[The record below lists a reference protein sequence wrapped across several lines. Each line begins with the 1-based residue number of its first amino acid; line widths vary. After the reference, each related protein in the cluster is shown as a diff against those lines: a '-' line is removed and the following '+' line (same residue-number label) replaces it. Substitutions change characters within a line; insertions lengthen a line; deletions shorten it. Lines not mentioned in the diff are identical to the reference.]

1 MHKIK
6 TKHSKIFVLTDKQ
19 CRRFFLKKIAR
30 ALSMKPVVIV
40 VSSGEQAKQIETVQS
55 IWKALHK
62 NGCDRKSLLINL
74 GGGAIC
80 DVGGFAASTFMRG
93 IDFMNIPTTLL
104 AQVDASMGGKTGI
117 DFEGVKNLVG
127 TFSRPIKTIIDID
140 LLKTLPA
147 REFIAGFA
155 EIIKHGL
162 IADAEYFRMVTSKHP
177 LRFTRSEMV
186 KIIARSRKIKSAIVA
201 SDPKEAGAR
210 KLLNFGHTVGH
221 AIEALSLETQQ
232 PLLHGEAVAIGMVAE
247 AEISE
252 SVGYVRAADV
262 ELIRSVIERA
272 GLPTSARSFSSKEI
286 ERKMRS
292 DKKNE
297 GGVINFTLLKKI
309 GKAVINQTIEL

>member
-1 MHKIK
+1 MHNIH
-6 TKHSKIFVLTDKQ
+6 TKHSKIFLLTDTR
-19 CRRFFLKKIAR
+19 CRRLFLKKITQT
-30 ALSMKPVVIV
+30 LSMKPVVIS

-127 TFSRPIKTIIDID
+127 TFSRPIKTIIDVD

-162 IADAEYFRMVTSKHP
+162 IADVEYFRMVT
-177 LRFTRSEMV
+177 RSEATMADL
-186 KIIARSRKIKSAIVA
+186 ISR
-201 SDPKEAGAR
+201 
-210 KLLNFGHTVGH
+210 
-221 AIEALSLETQQ
+221 
-232 PLLHGEAVAIGMVAE
+232 
-247 AEISE
+247 
-252 SVGYVRAADV
+252 
-262 ELIRSVIERA
+262 ERA
-272 GLPTSARSFSSKEI
+272 IIFIISLRV
-286 ERKMRS
+286 
-292 DKKNE
+292 N
-297 GGVINFTLLKKI
+297 
-309 GKAVINQTIEL
+309 

>member
-1 MHKIK
+1 
-6 TKHSKIFVLTDKQ
+6 
-19 CRRFFLKKIAR
+19 
-30 ALSMKPVVIV
+30 MKPVVIA

-127 TFSRPIKTIIDID
+127 TFSRPIKTIIDVD

-162 IADAEYFRMVTSKHP
+162 IADVEYFRMVTSKHP
-177 LRFTRSEMV
+177 LQFTRSEMI
-186 KIIARSRKIKSAIVA
+186 KIIARSREIKSAIVT
-201 SDPKEAGAR
+201 SDPKEKGAR

-221 AIEALSLETQQ
+221 AIESLSLDTER

-252 SVGYVRAADV
+252 SVGYICSADV
-262 ELIRSVIERA
+262 ELIRRVIEHA
-272 GLPTSARSFSSKEI
+272 GLPTSVRNFSTKDI

-309 GKAVINQTIEL
+309 GKAVINQTTAL